1 MTPEEV
7 FLTVMEPIEGL
18 QSKVFPAEAIK
29 NATAPFVF
37 YLQHTEDEEEA
48 LDGPT
53 GLMFALFEVNCV
65 AQSYASLLWLVGAV
79 RTALRS
85 MQGQTYGDLLIE
97 RVSVRQASPD
107 LKEKEVG
114 LYRRM
119 LQLEIHYQKEEKRN
133 EV

>member
-1 MTPEEV
+1 MTPEQAM
-7 FLTVMEPIEGL
+7 LTVLEPIEAIRN
-18 QSKVFPAEAIK
+18 KVHPAEAIK

-37 YLQHTEDEEEA
+37 YLQHKEDEEEA

-53 GLMFALFEVNCV
+53 GLMFALLEVNCV
-65 AQSYASLLWLVGAV
+65 AQSYAGMLWLCGVV
-79 RTALRS
+79 RPALQS

-97 RVSVRQASPD
+97 RVTVRQASPD

-119 LQLEIHYQKEEKRN
+119 LQVEIHYQKGGKKQ
-133 EV
+133 

>member
-1 MTPEEV
+1 MTTEQAI
-7 FLTVMEPIEGL
+7 LTVLEPIEDL
-18 QSKVFPAEAIK
+18 RNKVYPAEAIK
-29 NATAPFVF
+29 NAAAPFVF
-37 YLQHTEDEEEA
+37 YLQHTEDEEET

-53 GLMFALFEVNCV
+53 GLMSALFEVNCV
-65 AQSYASLLWLVGAV
+65 AQSYASMIWLVGTV
-79 RTALRS
+79 RPALQS
-85 MQGQTYGDLLIE
+85 MQGQTYEDLLIE

>member
-1 MTPEEV
+1 MTPEQAI
-7 FLTVMEPIEGL
+7 LTVLEPIEEL
-18 QSKVFPAEAIK
+18 QNKVYPAEAIK
-29 NATAPFVF
+29 NAAAPFVF
-37 YLQHTEDEEEA
+37 YLQHTEDEEET

-53 GLMFALFEVNCV
+53 GLMSALFEVNCV
-65 AQSYASLLWLVGAV
+65 AQSYASMLWLVDTV
-79 RTALRS
+79 RPALQS
-85 MQGQTYGDLLIE
+85 MQGRTYEDLLIE

-107 LKEKEVG
+107 LKEREVG

>member
-1 MTPEEV
+1 MTPEQAI
-7 FLTVMEPIEGL
+7 LTVLEPIEEL
-18 QSKVFPAEAIK
+18 QNKVYPAEAIK
-29 NATAPFVF
+29 NAAAPFVF
-37 YLQHTEDEEEA
+37 YLQHTEDEEET

-53 GLMFALFEVNCV
+53 GLMSALFEVNCV
-65 AQSYASLLWLVGAV
+65 AQSYASMLWLVSTV
-79 RTALRS
+79 RPALQS
-85 MQGQTYGDLLIE
+85 MQGQTYEDLLIE

>member
-1 MTPEEV
+1 MTPEQAI
-7 FLTVMEPIEGL
+7 LTVLEPIEEL
-18 QSKVFPAEAIK
+18 RNKVYPAEAIK
-29 NATAPFVF
+29 NAAAPFVF
-37 YLQHTEDEEEA
+37 YLQHTEDEEET

-53 GLMFALFEVNCV
+53 GLMSALFEVNCV
-65 AQSYASLLWLVGAV
+65 AQSYASMIWLVGTV
-79 RTALRS
+79 RPALQS
-85 MQGQTYGDLLIE
+85 MQGQTYEDLLIE